1 MRLRLIFVVRV
12 VYAFFES
19 LLALAQRSRQ
29 LRQLA
34 AAEQQ
39 KDCGQ
44 DQNYDRRAGDLEQQ
58 NIHNDSPYAVRPASS
73 SPSAQ
78 LRAADRFIEK
88 ILAPGLVGAPAIA

>member
-34 AAEQQ
+34 AAEKK
-39 KDCGQ
+39 KDCGH

-58 NIHNDSPYAVRPASS
+58 NIHDDSPYAVRPASS
-73 SPSAQ
+73 SARQQ
-78 LRAADRFIEK
+78 LPAGVRFLEE
-88 ILAPGLVGAPAIA
+88 ILAPGLVRRAWI

>member
-29 LRQLA
+29 LRELA

-39 KDCGQ
+39 KDCGHDQ
-44 DQNYDRRAGDLEQQ
+44 DYDRRAGDLEQQ
-58 NIHNDSPYAVRPASS
+58 NIHDDSPCAVRPASS
-73 SPSAQ
+73 SARAQ
-78 LRAADRFIEK
+78 LCAAIRFIEK
-88 ILAPGLVGAPAIA
+88 ILAPRFVGAPAIP